1 MEELENISE
10 NLQKH
15 GNSLKL
21 VDDKGEP
28 MVYDEKH
35 QLYITDIM
43 VQEDGTVCALVPLG
57 YFSDKTIQFIE
68 KLTF

>member
-10 NLQKH
+10 NLRKH
-15 GNSLKL
+15 GNTLKL
-21 VDDKGEP
+21 VDNKGEP
-28 MVYDEKH
+28 MVYDEKQ

-57 YFSDKTIQFIE
+57 YFSDETIQLIE

>member
-28 MVYDEKH
+28 MVYDEK
-35 QLYITDIM
+35 QQQYITDIM

-57 YFSDKTIQFIE
+57 YFSDETIQFIE